1 MAQGV
6 LTSYYA
12 RQICGKELSVYQC
25 GEEEC
30 TGGHYFGPAIRN
42 YYLIHCIHSGK
53 GTYCRGN
60 QRYSLGPGDGFLI
73 LPGESAMYRADQDEP
88 WHYTW
93 VGFQGE
99 KAQELLSM
107 AGLGG
112 EQVVFHC
119 GVKSGAFDSLISLCR
134 QATGPNPNDFSLLG
148 YLYLFLSQM
157 MNPDRLHPGSLKK
170 GQYYDKAIQFIANNY
185 AYDITIP
192 MVAEAVGINRS
203 HLFKVFKEKIGLSPQ
218 EFLIQ
223 YRIIKATE
231 LFDTT
236 DLNVTEVAFSTGFKD
251 PSHFSK
257 VFRSI
262 VGCSPKEYEKTA
274 EPGMHI
280 SLLTSLDPLQKTKE
294 HQK

>member
-1 MAQGV
+1 M
-6 LTSYYA
+6 
-12 RQICGKELSVYQC
+12 K
-25 GEEEC
+25 
-30 TGGHYFGPAIRN
+30 
-42 YYLIHCIHSGK
+42 
-53 GTYCRGN
+53 
-60 QRYSLGPGDGFLI
+60 
-73 LPGESAMYRADQDEP
+73 
-88 WHYTW
+88 
-93 VGFQGE
+93 
-99 KAQELLSM
+99 
-107 AGLGG
+107 
-112 EQVVFHC
+112 
-119 GVKSGAFDSLISLCR
+119 
-134 QATGPNPNDFSLLG
+134 
-148 YLYLFLSQM
+148 
-157 MNPDRLHPGSLKK
+157 PDRLHPGNLKK

-223 YRIIKATE
+223 YRITKATE

-280 SLLTSLDPLQKTKE
+280 SPLMPLDPVQKTE
-294 HQK
+294 RHQEQAGQVNPCGGYGPPKKRRQSF